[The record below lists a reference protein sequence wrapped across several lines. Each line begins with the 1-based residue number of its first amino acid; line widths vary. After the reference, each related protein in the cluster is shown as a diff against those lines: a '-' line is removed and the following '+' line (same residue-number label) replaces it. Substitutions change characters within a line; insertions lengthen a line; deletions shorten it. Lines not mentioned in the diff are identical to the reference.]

1 MGEKGLRVLE
11 ETIKN
16 PLMCQVEYVVCARDK
31 QIKNDYFED
40 IKSFAFSNNIKF
52 LERGIDPIPDNEVN
66 FYFAISWRW
75 LIKAN
80 LEKLIVFHDSL
91 LPRYRGFNPLVTA
104 LIEGDTNIGVTA
116 ILASESFDKGNI
128 IGRES
133 IQIEYP
139 IKIEFAIDIISK
151 LYGKLF
157 YSIINK
163 MILNEL
169 TEDIQD
175 ELNATYSLW
184 RDEEDY
190 IIDWSQSSKR
200 IKRFIDAV
208 GYPYNGAK
216 SSIDGVE
223 LTILEAEVQEDLKI
237 INNVPGK
244 IFYVVDNKPVIVCG
258 SGLLKLTNVV
268 VRNTNQPYLFNKTR
282 IRLK

>member
-1 MGEKGLRVLE
+1 MGEKGLHVLE
-11 ETIKN
+11 EYIKMSS
-16 PLMCQVEYVVCARDK
+16 LCQAEYVVCARDK

-40 IKSFAFSNNIKF
+40 IKSLALSNSIKF
-52 LERGIDPIPDNEVN
+52 LERGVDPIPETELN

-75 LIKAN
+75 LIKEK

-91 LPRYRGFNPLVTA
+91 LPKYRGFNPLVTA

-116 ILASESFDKGNI
+116 ILASESFDRGNI
-128 IGRES
+128 IGCES

-139 IKIEFAIDIISK
+139 IKIEFAINIISK

-163 MILNEL
+163 MFLNEL
-169 TEDIQD
+169 TEDIQVD
-175 ELNATYSLW
+175 ANATYSLW

-190 IIDWSQSSKR
+190 IIDWNQSSSK

-216 SSIDGVE
+216 SSIDGIE
-223 LTILEAEVQEDLKI
+223 LTILESELYEDLKI
-237 INNVPGK
+237 INNIPGK
-244 IFYVVDNKPVIVCG
+244 IFFIINNEPVVVCG

-268 VRNTNQPYLFNKTR
+268 ERKTNQPYFFNKTR
-282 IRLK
+282 ARLK